1 MPPKE
6 RVNTASAT
14 VVLTAE
20 TLVTGIQNRKRLK
33 FLERLAIHISKS
45 KAWMVKGADG
55 CAICKQIH
63 TTMGLGLGG
72 IKESGAAMLA
82 QGNDNGMAESPGNIK

>member
-1 MPPKE
+1 M
-6 RVNTASAT
+6 AALT
-14 VVLTAE
+14 VE
-20 TLVTGIQNRKRLK
+20 TLATGIQNKKPLK

-63 TTMGLGLGG
+63 SNNGLGFGG
-72 IKESGAAMLA
+72 IQESGAAMLA
-82 QGNDNGMAESPGNIK
+82 QGNDNGMAESPGNITK